1 MLTAAKVV
9 ANTALRWVGPFLP
22 TLEHAFGVST
32 STLTSVMGVGEL
44 GGLTTIATGHALDR
58 GHRRRT
64 FLAGLSL
71 VGIASLIALI
81 GSVVSFAVAFSL
93 VVIGVGNLT
102 VAGHAWISDRV
113 PYRGRGRALGTF
125 ETAWALS
132 LLLGATGIA
141 ALIKAFGWRGPF
153 VALAIVTAAAFVAVI
168 AFVSPDRTTSRA
180 ERRRAGP
187 IPRSGWMTL
196 ALLGTDRRF
205 EHLRLRRVGDMAR
218 RPPWRVDRGPRLRGD
233 RLRRR
238 RIGGEHVVAA
248 VADRIGLRR
257 SVLIGL
263 GVLGLGLAIVAGSGQ
278 VEDARHHGADRV
290 PRRVRVRVRRVVVV
304 GDRGGSR
311 WRDGR
316 AIGAGNAL
324 GTHRQVG
331 GGPREWAALRRCRH
345 RWLARVVSVAAAIAA
360 GLIVSGVSHTSGAG
374 SPTRDAS
381 STIAA
386 ATASACVF
394 GPKWRAAATS
404 TTRQSGSSPAR
415 YSVPAR

>member
-1 MLTAAKVV
+1 MTARDRSTRVQLGVLTAAKVV

-22 TLEHAFGVST
+22 TLERAFGVST
-32 STLTSVMGVGEL
+32 STLTSVMGVAEL

-81 GSVVSFAVAFSL
+81 GSVVSFAVAFAL

-153 VALAIVTAAAFVAVI
+153 VALAIIVAAVFVAVI

-180 ERRRAGP
+180 DAPRAGP

-196 ALLGTDRRF
+196 ACSALIAASSISVFVVSGSWLEDRHGVSTAGLGFVATGF
-205 EHLRLRRVGDMAR
+205 GAVELVASMS
-218 RPPWRVDRGPRLRGD
+218 
-233 RLRRR
+233 
-238 RIGGEHVVAA
+238 VAA
-248 VADRIGLRR
+248 VSDRIGLRR

-263 GVLGLGLAIVAGSGQ
+263 SVLGLGLAIAAGSGASKTLAITGLI
-278 VEDARHHGADRV
+278 VFLAGFEFGFVASLSLVTEAAPLAR
-290 PRRVRVRVRRVVVV
+290 
-304 GDRGGSR
+304 
-311 WRDGR
+311 GR
-316 AIGAGNAL
+316 AIGAGNAIGTIARSAAVL
-324 GTHRQVG
+324 GSGLLYDGVG
-331 GGPREWAALRRCRH
+331 IGGSLALSAA
-345 RWLARVVSVAAAIAA
+345 AAAIAA
-360 GLIVSGVSHTSGAG
+360 GLIVSGVSHTSGAVVAD
-374 SPTRDAS
+374 S
-381 STIAA
+381 
-386 ATASACVF
+386 
-394 GPKWRAAATS
+394 
-404 TTRQSGSSPAR
+404 
-415 YSVPAR
+415 